1 MDILTRLLIV
11 ALAVYGAANAITVLK
26 AGHPIRSL
34 LEAMELRSKNR
45 LIKGFWSFWKILF
58 KCPPCLSFWIGMAT
72 SVWVLSITK
81 GMVAEWWMSM
91 LLDGFIVC
99 GTSWLIHLA
108 AERMGHGLDV

>member
-1 MDILTRLLIV
+1 
-11 ALAVYGAANAITVLK
+11 
-26 AGHPIRSL
+26 
-34 LEAMELRSKNR
+34 
-45 LIKGFWSFWKILF
+45 
-58 KCPPCLSFWIGMAT
+58 MAT

>member
-1 MDILTRLLIV
+1 MDILTRLVVV
-11 ALAVYGAANAITVLK
+11 ALTVYGAANAIAVLK
-26 AGHPIRSL
+26 AGHPIRML
-34 LEAMELRSKNR
+34 FETLEIRAKNKW
-45 LIKGFWSFWKILF
+45 IKGFWSFWRILF

-81 GMVAEWWMSM
+81 GLVAEWWMAM
-91 LLDGFIVC
+91 VLDGFIVC